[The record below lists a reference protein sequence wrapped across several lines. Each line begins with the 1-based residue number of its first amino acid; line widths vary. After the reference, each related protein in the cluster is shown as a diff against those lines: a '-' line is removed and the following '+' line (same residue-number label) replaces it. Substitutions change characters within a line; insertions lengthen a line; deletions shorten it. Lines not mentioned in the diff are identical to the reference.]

1 MFCSL
6 AVFRWKLSFA
16 ANNVTELTQVA
27 ADVPATVRNTRERD
41 KSFLLR
47 AWILSGL
54 FFMAIPGTL
63 LGFSNLLAISTHHGL
78 SNLPPAWMEGHGHA
92 QVFGWIGSFILG
104 IGFYSQPSSKRATN
118 VIPISCLLLW
128 TSGVALRWIGNIYGW
143 HWRILLPVSAG
154 LELVAVLFFL
164 KAASHHK
171 LPETTSGHVA
181 ARAPMEN
188 WMVSVLMG
196 TAGLAVVAG
205 FNFVECLRLA
215 IQGSVPSFPHN
226 LDQKYLVLLGWGF
239 MVPIVWGFSARWLPS
254 FLAIPKADGRSL
266 RLALGL
272 DLIGVAC
279 GIIGWAVPATVL
291 LALSAVV
298 IMPTLHLI
306 QKPTGTA
313 KVLGIHPSFPSFIRI
328 AYAWLMIAG
337 GMSVWAA
344 CADQHGGIW
353 GASRHALTVGFAAT
367 MVFAIGPRIL
377 PHFGGI
383 YKIFSK
389 QLMFLSLLFLQVGCT
404 LRVSFEPLAYEG
416 IASVGW
422 KVLPVSGALE
432 LTAVLLFATNLSLTF
447 LFGRSMFTHEPARVA

>member
-1 MFCSL
+1 M
-6 AVFRWKLSFA
+6 V
-16 ANNVTELTQVA
+16 NNVAEFKLVTNELPVA
-27 ADVPATVRNTRERD
+27 VKNAHERD

-54 FFMAIPGTL
+54 FFMALPGTL

-104 IGFYSQPSSKRATN
+104 IGFYSQPASKRSTN
-118 VIPISCLLLW
+118 IIPGVCLLLW

-143 HWRILLPVSAG
+143 HWRILLPLSAG

-171 LPETTSGHVA
+171 LPETAVGQVA
-181 ARAPMEN
+181 VKAPMEN
-188 WMVSVLMG
+188 WMVSVLIG
-196 TAGLAVVAG
+196 TAGLALVTG

-215 IQGSVPSFPHN
+215 MMGSSPSFPHN
-226 LDQKYLVLLGWGF
+226 LDQKYLLLLGWGF

-254 FLAIPKADGRSL
+254 FLAIAMADGRTL
-266 RLALGL
+266 RVALGL
-272 DLIGVAC
+272 DLLGVAC
-279 GIIGWAVPATVL
+279 GIVGWTVPAAVL
-291 LALSAVV
+291 LALGAVV
-298 IMPTLHLI
+298 VMLALHLV
-306 QKPTGTA
+306 QRPTGTA
-313 KVLGIHPSFPSFIRI
+313 KVSGIHPSFPSFVRI

-353 GASRHALTVGFAAT
+353 GASRHASTVGFAAT

-389 QLMFLSLLFLQVGCT
+389 RLMFFSLLFLQVGCT
-404 LRVSFEPLAYEG
+404 LRVCFEPLAYEG
-416 IASVGW
+416 ITSLGW
-422 KVLPVSGALE
+422 RILPISGVLE
-432 LTAVLLFATNLSLTF
+432 LTAVLLFATNLSLSF
-447 LFGRSMFTHEPARVA
+447 LLGRSMFTQGPAQAA